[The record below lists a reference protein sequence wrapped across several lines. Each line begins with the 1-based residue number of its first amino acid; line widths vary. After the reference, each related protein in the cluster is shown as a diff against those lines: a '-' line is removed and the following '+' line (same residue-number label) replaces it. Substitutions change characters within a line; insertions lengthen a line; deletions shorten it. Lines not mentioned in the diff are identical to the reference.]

1 MSDFVC
7 LLLLTPL
14 TVVSAFMCSSGAVF
28 YIKHNKIAEA
38 AGLVGLASVLGIV
51 FLLWLL
57 LTIRYHCQV
66 WFKWRS
72 SHQEIRLLEL
82 ESTSNKTESQ
92 ESKIAILPTGEMSD
106 QASCSILET
115 GQMCPSS
122 CVSDTR
128 DTSHTVIDTKDTN
141 HMNIEDNLRFTSN
154 SETKQ
159 IFVTP
164 SPVYNPTMED
174 VQVCKTPRLK
184 LEEDTPRTVN
194 SCDVRQDTR
203 VRPTLAIPRLYN
215 EIPISQVLLSDK
227 TNCRTH

>member
-28 YIKHNKIAEA
+28 YIKHDKIAEA

-82 ESTSNKTESQ
+82 ESSSNKTESREYQ
-92 ESKIAILPTGEMSD
+92 IAMLPTGEMSD

-115 GQMCPSS
+115 GQMCPLS

-128 DTSHTVIDTKDTN
+128 GTSHTLIGARDTN
-141 HMNIEDNLRFTSN
+141 YTNIEDNLRLTSN
-154 SETKQ
+154 SKTEQ
-159 IFVTP
+159 ICVTL
-164 SPVYNPTMED
+164 SPVNNPTVDD
-174 VQVCKTPRLK
+174 VQVCKTTTGTGRRYTK
-184 LEEDTPRTVN
+184 D
-194 SCDVRQDTR
+194 
-203 VRPTLAIPRLYN
+203 
-215 EIPISQVLLSDK
+215 
-227 TNCRTH
+227 